1 METELKMASVN
12 FFDTAKVIPAPVAKG
27 KKDERAVVQ
36 IAGLEDVAAVDA
48 LIKTLEALKS
58 SLRGPVDAQ
67 MRDEFIAGSE
77 NFFAFENSAEASAE
91 LRKRSVASVL
101 TAEEV
106 ALLEEEDIPV
116 GKVEKTAERFVINPA
131 YMADQELLGK
141 VSAAMSKIKGM
152 PIDFIQK
159 QAGLTVSV
167 VSEETFKEAMATPEL
182 AEKFID
188 VVGVLGLKPKLNN
201 TDLSFMVEKA
211 KKLLGIADAVKGKKG
226 K

>member
-1 METELKMASVN
+1 MASVN
-12 FFDTAKVIPAPVAKG
+12 FFETAKVIPAPKTKA
-27 KKDERAVVQ
+27 KKDDREVVQ
-36 IAGLEDVAAVDA
+36 IDGLEDVAALDA
-48 LIKTLEALKS
+48 LIKSLTALKD

-67 MRDEFIAGSE
+67 MRERFIEGSE
-77 NFFAFENSAEASAE
+77 NFFAFEGQAEASAE

-106 ALLEEEDIPV
+106 EMLEKEEIPV
-116 GKVEKTAERFVINPA
+116 EKIEKTAERFVINPA
-131 YMADQELLGK
+131 YMNDQELLGK
-141 VSAAMSKIKGM
+141 VSAAMSKVKGM

-167 VSEETFKEAMATPEL
+167 VGDDTFKEAMATPEL

-188 VVGVLGLKPKLNN
+188 VVGVLALKPKLND
-201 TDLSFMVEKA
+201 TGLAFMIEKA
-211 KKLLGIADAVKGKKG
+211 KKLLGVSDALDAKKAKKG